1 MTKLTN
7 NYLIRKVFNSYL
19 FMSILSVL
27 AATIGM
33 LVDGIVIGQF
43 LGPEC
48 ISSFGLSSPVL
59 ILVAALAGIF
69 SNGGASCC
77 SSHIGRGEAEK
88 VRLNFTVTCV
98 ATVLAGAVVTA
109 VGVFGCETIAVL
121 LGARGELVGLTADY
135 IRGIGLGGIAI
146 LLSQVIMI
154 YVRTDNDSA
163 LGFVSVLFMT
173 ASNIAMDIVFATVFK
188 WGMFGMGLATSIS
201 YLVCLLVC
209 LLHFRRKN
217 NLLKLTKIRGGLAE
231 FWDVFKTGIPSALN
245 RGCMT
250 VRGIILNRLL
260 MVLAGSI
267 AVSALAV
274 QNNVNNILSSMTM
287 GVGMTVMLMAGI
299 FYGERDA
306 LAIEKT
312 LRISLRT
319 GIIMSAVVSGLVIV
333 FAKPVVGLFLRSG
346 AEGSALAV
354 RSLRM
359 FCMSLPFSM
368 VCVVMINFYQC
379 TRNLFMANFICICHG
394 LLFVVAYSLALSP
407 LLSTDGVWIS
417 FLLSEIT
424 TIALCLTVV
433 FFRNKKRL
441 KRFADIMLL
450 PENFEP
456 DGNRTL
462 NLSLKDDMQ
471 QVMLLSEKV
480 SGFCKKFIDDED
492 RINRLSLSIEEMA
505 GNIVSHGFKDGREHF
520 IDIKIIVG
528 QDEIILRMRDNGVA
542 FNPLQYDADEEHYG
556 IAMIRGMAKDF
567 QYKNAI
573 GMNNL
578 TVVL

>member
-1 MTKLTN
+1 MTKITN
-7 NYLIRKVFNSYL
+7 NYVIKKVFNSYL

-43 LGPEC
+43 LGQEC

-88 VRLNFTVTCV
+88 VRLNFTVTCI
-98 ATVLAGAVVTA
+98 ATVLAGTAVTA
-109 VGVFGCETIAVL
+109 IGVFGCDFVAGL
-121 LGARGELVGLTADY
+121 LGAKGELIQPTADY
-135 IRGIGLGGIAI
+135 IKGIGLGGIAI

-173 ASNIAMDIVFATVFK
+173 ASNIAMDIVFATVLK

-209 LLHFRRKN
+209 LLHFRRKD
-217 NLLKLTKIRGGLAE
+217 NLLKLTKISGGLAE
-231 FWDVFKTGIPSALN
+231 LWDVFKTGIPSALN

-250 VRGIILNRLL
+250 ARGIILNRLL

-299 FYGERDA
+299 FYGEKDA

-312 LRISLRT
+312 LKIALRT
-319 GIIMSAVVSGLVIV
+319 GIILSAVVSSLVIL
-333 FAKPVVGLFLRSG
+333 FAKPIVGLF
-346 AEGSALAV
+346 
-354 RSLRM
+354 
-359 FCMSLPFSM
+359 
-368 VCVVMINFYQC
+368 
-379 TRNLFMANFICICHG
+379 
-394 LLFVVAYSLALSP
+394 
-407 LLSTDGVWIS
+407 
-417 FLLSEIT
+417 
-424 TIALCLTVV
+424 
-433 FFRNKKRL
+433 
-441 KRFADIMLL
+441 
-450 PENFEP
+450 
-456 DGNRTL
+456 
-462 NLSLKDDMQ
+462 
-471 QVMLLSEKV
+471 
-480 SGFCKKFIDDED
+480 
-492 RINRLSLSIEEMA
+492 
-505 GNIVSHGFKDGREHF
+505 
-520 IDIKIIVG
+520 
-528 QDEIILRMRDNGVA
+528 
-542 FNPLQYDADEEHYG
+542 
-556 IAMIRGMAKDF
+556 
-567 QYKNAI
+567 
-573 GMNNL
+573 
-578 TVVL
+578 